1 MSGPDET
8 GRLIEAVRSAYRNS
22 EPFRIVGSGSK
33 TFLGRP
39 IAGARLNVA
48 ENEGILSYEPSELVL
63 TVRAGTK
70 LREIEK
76 TLGES
81 GQMLGFEPPAFGD
94 DATIGGTIACG
105 LSGPRRPFSGSARD
119 FVLGVKCITGKGEL
133 LSFGGQVIKNVAGY
147 DVSRL
152 MAGALGT
159 LGILDEISL
168 KVLPMFEV
176 EKTLIHETSER
187 LALKGMTSWTR
198 QPLPISAMSYV
209 NGKLRIRIS
218 GTVNGTR
225 IAEML
230 IGGDLDP
237 DGESYWTRLNEHKL
251 EFFDR
256 PDSLWRLSLP
266 AVAEPVRLVGD
277 CLIDWAGALR
287 WMYSNESPQTVFDYA
302 RSIGGHAMMFR
313 PDSQWS
319 SNFFSELSGPVGR
332 IHRNLKRSFDPRGI
346 LNPGILYADL

>member
-1 MSGPDET
+1 MSGTDET
-8 GRLIEAVRSAYRNS
+8 ERLIKVVRSAYRNS
-22 EPFRIVGSGSK
+22 EPLRIIGSGSK
-33 TFLGRP
+33 FFLGRP
-39 IAGARLNVA
+39 VAGTHLNVA
-48 ENEGILSYEPSELVL
+48 ENEGILSYDPSELVL
-63 TVRAGTK
+63 SVCAGTK
-70 LREIEK
+70 LREIVK

-105 LSGPRRPFSGSARD
+105 LSGPRRPFAGSARD
-119 FVLGVKCITGKGEL
+119 FVLGIKCITGKGEL

-152 MAGALGT
+152 MVGALGT
-159 LGILDEISL
+159 LGILSEISM
-168 KVLPMFEV
+168 KVLPMHEV
-176 EKTLIHETSER
+176 EKTLIHETGEQS
-187 LALKGMTSWTR
+187 ALQDMTRWTR
-198 QPLPISAMSYV
+198 RSLPISAMSHV
-209 NGKLRIRIS
+209 DGKLRIRLS

-225 IAEML
+225 IAETL

-237 DGESYWTRLNEHKL
+237 DGETYWAHLKEHKL

-256 PDSLWRLSLP
+256 SDSLWRLSLP
-266 AVAEPVRLVGD
+266 AVAKSVSLKGD

-287 WMYSNESPQTVFDYA
+287 WMYSNESPQTIFDYA
-302 RSIGGHAMMFR
+302 RSIGGHATMFR

-319 SNFFSELSGPVGR
+319 SNFFSELSEPVGR